1 MNWDAFKNR
10 AQTNGKKRMPRRH
23 RHAVELTATCACALL
38 VTLSLVLPAFAAGAS
53 NDAQTES
60 TTVAAT
66 TDNSSSS
73 SSNENVSGGGTS
85 QDGSASASVE
95 KDESSSDESSSA
107 SDNDSSSTAAAAKAA
122 PTLEDADSVTQI
134 SGNEALTNANVAK
147 GGSFQLSDDVT
158 QSSTIWV
165 ANGKTVTIDLN
176 GRTLKY
182 TGDSSLFHVQSGG
195 TLVIT
200 DSQSTTDTPSK
211 ASGNKYGNE
220 ASVTYSNGV
229 PTQLIYYVTESTS
242 NSDKTSTTETLYK
255 HTVTPKGIITAIN
268 GSGANS
274 VIYMDGGTLNVEGG
288 TICMPNSASHS
299 SDCHIINVEAGT
311 FNLRGGYI
319 VGGQRTS
326 NWGGGVHLSTAK
338 GSGTTLNMTGGVI
351 AANKAKAGSGIYAE
365 NGTTVNVSGGAIS
378 GNVIPD
384 ATIPAS
390 KNASEGPAG
399 DGYGA
404 GIYAVGATVSVTDGY
419 ITNNKNLAKYG
430 DSGQGLIGGGGIAIV
445 NDSSQAS
452 LSVSGGYIT
461 GNYAESAGGG
471 IYAGRYKKGL
481 GKHFKLSGGTVAFNV
496 SNQSEGGGIRVS
508 SGTTATFSVPAES
521 HAYITNNKCNST
533 YDWGGG
539 GMFVQEGGFV
549 AVLNALI
556 TNNTAGGYGGGF
568 AACPTGETVITHT
581 QGAAI
586 YGNTDA
592 GSSMAAN
599 MSGGG
604 HGKNEDQDA
613 RDNTTFRTNGHSD
626 YFLVRKSS
634 NSSYISVVTGRML
647 GDGAANWSGSVDG
660 TATTIDANSG
670 AAAKNM
676 VGLKANPDD
685 AAKTAAVTAAT
696 LTISGNYSHNH
707 GGGIMTNGGVVLGH
721 VENINT
727 YPGLSF
733 TANKKLVQDGVDAS
747 GQLTDGA
754 YHFVL
759 LSSESDSQKPSWNA
773 NGTLN
778 YGGCTEVTNVTNNAA
793 GTISF
798 GASSHYS
805 SSGTYRYYVA
815 EPPNSADA
823 DKKTQTYDQTIY
835 QIVADVVLSSSTK
848 LLDITFNHYSIKS
861 LTVTVIAKDGTTST
875 YTPTTTTNSD
885 NSVSFTLTRNG
896 KSASAF
902 SNTLKPYAT
911 SGSFTPEVKKHVE
924 GGEVKEFTFKLFD
937 EKGYDDG
944 KWDGAA
950 LQTKQTTKSD
960 SSDATVTFDTINYT
974 NLGVNDLTGG
984 KGGTKTYTY
993 YIREESGSD
1002 NGYTYDG
1009 GYYKVVVT
1017 AQDTPASDNFS
1028 GTLSTKA
1035 KYTYV
1040 DANGKSTDV
1049 ADGDKPTFNNKY
1061 ETKLPSAGK
1070 AGIALAYVA
1079 GAAALAYGI
1088 VRLHETRSDSRRGGD
1103 R

>member
-1 MNWDAFKNR
+1 
-10 AQTNGKKRMPRRH
+10 MPANAETSDQEAASEAT
-23 RHAVELTATCACALL
+23 AVTA
-38 VTLSLVLPAFAAGAS
+38 SKS
-53 NDAQTES
+53 NDASEAS
-60 TTVAAT
+60 A
-66 TDNSSSS
+66 NSST
-73 SSNENVSGGGTS
+73 G
-85 QDGSASASVE
+85 DSAAQESAE
-95 KDESSSDESSSA
+95 AADSSA
-107 SDNDSSSTAAAAKAA
+107 SNANSNADASAAAAAKAA
-122 PTLEDADSVTQI
+122 PALEDANSATQI
-134 SGNEALTNANVAK
+134 SSASDFANLRN
-147 GGSFQLSDDVT
+147 GGSYQLANDITVSDTVFV
-158 QSSTIWV
+158 S
-165 ANGKTVTIDLN
+165 ANTSLDLN
-176 GRTLKY
+176 GHTINY
-182 TGDSSLFHVQSGG
+182 TGNSSLFHVQNGG
-195 TLVIT
+195 SLTIT
-200 DSQSTTDTPSK
+200 DSQAATDNK
-211 ASGNKYGNE
+211 ADVSGDVYGNE
-220 ASVTYSNGV
+220 ASVSYSNGV
-229 PTQLIYYVTESTS
+229 PTQLTYYVTESTPS
-242 NSDKTSTTETLYK
+242 SDGTSTAETLYQ
-255 HTVTPKGIITAIN
+255 HTVTPGGIITATN

-288 TICMPNSASHS
+288 TICMPNSASHG
-299 SDCHIINVEAGT
+299 SDCHIINVEGGT
-311 FNLRGGYI
+311 FNLSGGYI

-351 AANKAKAGSGIYAE
+351 AANKAKAGAGIYAE

-481 GKHFKLSGGTVAFNV
+481 GEHFKLSGGTVASNV
-496 SNQSEGGGIRVS
+496 SNLSEGGGIRVS
-508 SGTTATFSVPAES
+508 SGTTATFSVPAGS

-533 YDWGGG
+533 FDWGGG

-586 YGNTDA
+586 YDNTDA
-592 GSSMAAN
+592 RSSMSAN

-613 RDNTTFRTNGHSD
+613 RDNATFRTNGHAD

-634 NSSYISVVTGRML
+634 NNSYISVVTGRML

-670 AAAKNM
+670 AAAKYM
-676 VGLKANPDD
+676 VGLTANPSD
-685 AAKTAAVTAAT
+685 AAKSAAIAAAT

-721 VENINT
+721 VENIYT

-733 TANKKLVQDGVDAS
+733 TANKSLVQDGADAS
-747 GQLTDGA
+747 SQLTDVA

-773 NGTLN
+773 DGTLN
-778 YGGCTEVTNVTNNAA
+778 YGGCAEVTNVTNSAD

-798 GASSHYS
+798 GASSQYS

-815 EPPNSADA
+815 ELPNSTDA
-823 DKKTQTYDQTIY
+823 DKKTQSYNQTIY
-835 QIVADVVLSSSTK
+835 QIDADVELSSSTK

-861 LTVTVIAKDGTTST
+861 LTVTVIAKDGTKTT
-875 YTPTTTTNSD
+875 YTPSTTTNSD
-885 NSVSFTLTRNG
+885 NSVSFTLVKSLG
-896 KSASAF
+896 KDGSTTPAF
-902 SNTLKPYAT
+902 TNTLKPYST

-924 GGEVKEFTFKLFD
+924 GGEVKSWQFELYD
-937 EKGYDDG
+937 EKGYDNG

-950 LQTKQTTKSD
+950 LQTKTTTKSD
-960 SSDATVTFDTINYT
+960 SSDAAVTFDTINYT
-974 NLGVNDLTGG
+974 NLGVSDLTGG

-993 YIREESGSD
+993 YIREKSGSD
-1002 NGYTYDG
+1002 NGYTFDG
-1009 GYYKVVVT
+1009 GYCKVVVT
-1017 AQDTPASDNFS
+1017 AKDTPASDNFS
-1028 GTLSTKA
+1028 GTLTTTA
-1035 KYTYV
+1035 TYTYV
-1040 DANGKSTDV
+1040 DAKGNESSTSTTD
-1049 ADGDKPTFNNKY
+1049 PTFNNKY
-1061 ETKLPSAGK
+1061 ATQLPNAGQS
-1070 AGIALAYVA
+1070 GIALAYVA
-1079 GAAALAYGI
+1079 GAALLAVGLG
-1088 VRLHETRSDSRRGGD
+1088 RLVQKRHQAGKGGD
-1103 R
+1103 E